1 MSRKVPSYKS
11 SAFLATR
18 EVTFDERTLGTV
30 FTNVVESFG
39 RLPEPAFDMRSLT
52 RVAGVDGG
60 VPPTSSCGMK
70 SRWKTLSVVAER
82 WPEAPFR
89 KLELKEKGKMG
100 NDAPLSKKVPFRPFS
115 TLGRGQH

>member
-1 MSRKVPSYKS
+1 
-11 SAFLATR
+11 
-18 EVTFDERTLGTV
+18 V

-39 RLPEPAFDMRSLT
+39 RLPEPSFDMGSLT
-52 RVAGVDGG
+52 KIAGVDGG

-89 KLELKEKGKMG
+89 KIRTERKRKNGERRNTFEKGAVSPIFDSG
-100 NDAPLSKKVPFRPFS
+100 ARA
-115 TLGRGQH
+115 TLTFDEQRL